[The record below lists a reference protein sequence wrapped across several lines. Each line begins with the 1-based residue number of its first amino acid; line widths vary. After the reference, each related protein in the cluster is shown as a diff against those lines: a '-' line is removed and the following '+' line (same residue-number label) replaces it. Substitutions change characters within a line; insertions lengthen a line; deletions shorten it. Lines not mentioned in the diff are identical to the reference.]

1 MEFFV
6 RIGVDNSI
14 STVMTEKPSI
24 HFFYHHIECES
35 IEIVRFAKKTNQIA
49 VVDEEAL
56 CKDKP
61 KMNLIASYIMCR
73 PVFGNVL
80 ICKEGERDGEPD
92 IVGFNALEVT
102 AARLAM
108 SKVIEKSGM
117 FERSE

>member
-14 STVMTEKPSI
+14 STVMAGKPSI
-24 HFFYHHIECES
+24 HFYYRHIDCES
-35 IEIVRFAKKTNQIA
+35 IEIVRFAKKTNLIA

-56 CKDKP
+56 CKDEP

-92 IVGFNALEVT
+92 VVGFNAFEVT
-102 AARLAM
+102 SARLAM
-108 SKVIEKSGM
+108 SKVIEKSGL
-117 FERSE
+117 FERTE